1 MAIGRAGHC
10 DPGRFRRVRNY
21 FLITDM
27 LGLCARAGLVTIAA
41 LSLSGCL
48 VDRAMS
54 VRAQMCGDDD
64 LVEISSDDGVRV
76 ILHEPVLHDD
86 DITRVL
92 GVAPFYTET
101 HGDRLEMRYLV
112 RKLPVRGEPDWTLPF
127 DLSFQLVDGRYK
139 LQGFSVETDLPISI
153 DAESIEQMTS
163 ASCSALP
170 SLWRR
175 SIEIEMSPEEIA
187 LAPTRAEVLSLAGVP
202 TRANADLTE
211 IHYEFTIRGSE
222 DDHGRASVAM
232 YFDASGEKLTRVE
245 SSFRRFRMDADFQ
258 TGIAS
263 ARIRHSG
270 TASTGE

>member
-1 MAIGRAGHC
+1 MAIGRAGC
-10 DPGRFRRVRNY
+10 RNPGRFRGVSNF
-21 FLITDM
+21 FLP
-27 LGLCARAGLVTIAA
+27 GLCARAGLVTIT
-41 LSLSGCL
+41 LFFLSGCL

-54 VRAQMCGDDD
+54 VRAQLCGDED
-64 LVEISSDDGVRV
+64 LVEISSGDGVQV
-76 ILHEPVLHDD
+76 IFHEPVLHDD

-92 GVAPFYTET
+92 GVAPSYAET

-112 RKLPVRGEPDWTLPF
+112 QKQLVRGEPDWAIPF

-139 LQGFSVETDLPISI
+139 LQGVSVETDLPISV
-153 DAESIEQMTS
+153 DAESIKEMTS
-163 ASCSALP
+163 TSCSAMP
-170 SLWRR
+170 NLWRR
-175 SIEIEMSPEEIA
+175 SIEIEMSPEELA
-187 LAPTRAEVLSLAGVP
+187 LAPTRADVLSLVGVP

-245 SSFRRFRMDADFQ
+245 SAFRRFRMDADFE
-258 TGIAS
+258 TGIAN
-263 ARIRHSG
+263 ARIRHPG